1 MLLELNGITQMSVN
15 LYVVKLKPINIFNL
29 PLALL
34 NAALADRVYDPCSCS
49 IDSSGEIIIDIG
61 KFAHAHSNDPAN
73 KFRTIDWSEQIA
85 DLETSVTD
93 AVSQGKVLVFGTYR
107 QDQIDYLK
115 DYFGDTIVTVGVEYN
130 ENMYPMILTEFAKKH
145 IRLLEL
151 GQVASTEYD
160 SNIMDSS
167 FDDRLSHYYR
177 AFDQQQLVP
186 RTALDLCDLVIPLN
200 DFYSIEAMQQ
210 HIKKL
215 GILFNTATIDLYNQ
229 WLTKGTNYDRNT

>member
-34 NAALADRVYDPCSCS
+34 NAALADQVYDSCSCS
-49 IDSSGEIIIDIG
+49 IDSDGDIVIDIG
-61 KFAHAHSNDPAN
+61 KFAHTHSSDPAN

-85 DLETSVTD
+85 DLEISVAD

-107 QDQIDYLK
+107 QDQVTYLK
-115 DYFGDTIVTVGVEYN
+115 DHFGDTIVTVGIEYN
-130 ENMYPMILTEFAKKH
+130 ENMYPLVLTEFAKKH
-145 IRLLEL
+145 IRSLGL
-151 GQVASTEYD
+151 GQVAITEYD
-160 SNIMDSS
+160 SNIMDLP
-167 FDDRLSHYYR
+167 FDDRLSHYYQ

-186 RTALDLCDLVIPLN
+186 RTVLDKCDLVIPLD
-200 DFYSIEAMQQ
+200 DFYSFDAMQQ

-215 GILFNTATIDLYNQ
+215 GILFNTTTIDLYNQ
-229 WLTKGTNYDRNT
+229 WLTKGTTSD

>member
-34 NAALADRVYDPCSCS
+34 NAALAERVYDSCSCS
-49 IDSSGEIIIDIG
+49 IDSDGDIIIDIG
-61 KFAHAHSNDPAN
+61 KFAHAHSNDPTS

-85 DLETSVTD
+85 DLEISVAD

-115 DYFGDTIVTVGVEYN
+115 DHFSNAIVTVGVEYN
-130 ENMYPMILTEFAKKH
+130 ENMYPLVLTEFAKKH

-151 GQVASTEYD
+151 GQVAVTEYD

-167 FDDRLSHYYR
+167 FDNRLSYYYQ
-177 AFDQQQLVP
+177 AFDQQQLVS
-186 RTALDLCDLVIPLN
+186 RTSLDKCDLVISLN
-200 DFYSIEAMQQ
+200 DFYSIDAMQQ

-229 WLTKGTNYDRNT
+229 WLIKGNRT